1 MTIKKLFVK
10 SVAVAAIAAGMLVP
24 AMTTAQEGPVMLKA
38 TQMAGKIEPKAV
50 DAASWKTV
58 PAREIAL
65 DTAPSVHD
73 AISGEAA
80 VKRIKVQVARTEDGV
95 FFRLQWKDK
104 TAETKIQKLDGFLD
118 GVAIQFAVD
127 RDRAT
132 SPIMGGED
140 KLVNIWY
147 WSAATN
153 KGHNLGAN
161 GFGTLTPLA
170 TQDVTATGKYRN
182 GTWTVIFYR
191 PVKSTE
197 TQAVKFEGTGEW
209 PVSFAVWDGANM
221 ERDGLKAVNV
231 EWQTLSF

>member
-1 MTIKKLFVK
+1 MTTKKLIMK
-10 SVAVAAIAAGMLVP
+10 SVAIIAVAAGLLVS
-24 AMTTAQEGPVMLKA
+24 AMATAQEGPVMLKA
-38 TQMAGKIEPKAV
+38 TQMAGKIEPMAV
-50 DAASWKTV
+50 DTSAWKTV

-80 VKRIKVQVARTEDGV
+80 IKRIRVQVARNEDGV

-104 TAETKIQKLDGFLD
+104 TAETKLRKLDGFLD

-147 WSAATN
+147 WSAAVN
-153 KGHNLGAN
+153 KGQNLGAN

-182 GTWTVIFYR
+182 GTWTVIFHR

-209 PVSFAVWDGANM
+209 PVTFAVWDGANK

-231 EWQTLSF
+231 EWQTLTF

>member
-1 MTIKKLFVK
+1 MTTKRLFVK
-10 SVAVAAIAAGMLVP
+10 SVAITAVVAGVFAS
-24 AMTTAQEGPVMLKA
+24 AMATAQEGPATLKV
-38 TQMAGKIEPKAV
+38 TQLAGKIEPTAV

-65 DTAPSVHD
+65 DTAPPVHE

-80 VKRIKVQVARTEDGV
+80 IKRIKVQAARNEDGV

-104 TAETKIQKLDGFLD
+104 TAETKLRKLDSFLD

-132 SPIMGGED
+132 SPIMGGEG
-140 KLVNIWY
+140 KLVNIWH
-147 WSAATN
+147 WSAAAN
-153 KGHNLGAN
+153 KGQNLGAN

-182 GTWTVIFYR
+182 GTWTVIFHR

-197 TQAVKFEGTGEW
+197 AQAVNLEGTGEW
-209 PVSFAVWDGANM
+209 PVAFAVWDGANQ
-221 ERDGLKAVNV
+221 ERDGLKAVNA
-231 EWQTLSF
+231 EWQTLMF